1 MPGNVIE
8 ELKARN
14 IGPRFC
20 YRPPP
25 GGGMTLDHIPAAAP
39 SLARLIQEL
48 NKLPGIGPK
57 SAQRLAY
64 HMIRLSNDEALA
76 LADAITAVK
85 QNIVFCDLCQNL
97 TDASPCSICSNAR
110 RNRTQICVV
119 EDPLDVLALERT
131 HCYLGLYHVLHGVI
145 SPLNG
150 IGPEQLKLKELFPR
164 LSGGEV
170 TELIIATNP
179 TLEGEATAMYLSRHL
194 VHTNLKVTHLARG
207 LPVGGS
213 LEYSD
218 ELTLSRAFQGRQE
231 V

>member
-1 MPGNVIE
+1 
-8 ELKARN
+8 
-14 IGPRFC
+14 
-20 YRPPP
+20 
-25 GGGMTLDHIPAAAP
+25 MTLEHIPAAAP
-39 SLARLIQEL
+39 SLARLINEL

-64 HMIRLSNDEALA
+64 HMIRLSSDEALA

-85 QNIVFCDLCQNL
+85 HNIVFCGQCQNL
-97 TDASPCSICSNAR
+97 TDASPCSICSNAH
-110 RNRTQICVV
+110 RNRGQICVV
-119 EDPLDVLALERT
+119 EDPMDVLALERT

-150 IGPEQLKLKELFPR
+150 VGPEQLKIRELFPR

-179 TLEGEATAMYLSRHL
+179 TLEGENTAMYLTRRL
-194 VHTNLKVTHLARG
+194 QDTGLKITHLARG
-207 LPVGGS
+207 LPIGGS

-231 V
+231 A